1 MNILL
6 KKSSCLSL
14 LIFSCLVGGAQ
25 GLGAPGITGE
35 WKGSLH
41 VQPKDIP
48 IVFHIARDS
57 AGKWI
62 ATFDSPTQNAF
73 NLPVSEVITKAD
85 SVILMIAM
93 LNGKY
98 AGILGGDTKTIDGQW
113 FQGGGSL
120 PLTVTKTSDSAT
132 V

>member
-1 MNILL
+1 MNFIL
-6 KKSSCLSL
+6 KKSTCLSL
-14 LIFSCLVGGAQ
+14 LILSCLAGSAQ
-25 GLGAPGITGE
+25 GITAPRITGE

-41 VQPKDIP
+41 VQSKEIP

-98 AGILGGDTKTIDGQW
+98 AGILGGDAKTIDGQW
-113 FQGGGSL
+113 YQ
-120 PLTVTKTSDSAT
+120 
-132 V
+132 